1 MQLYNAL
8 FLKGTFANTGYIPIH
23 LNLNEKKIFYYF
35 AEYFHSNENVHI
47 TEIKFTASFVSCYIW
62 FIVFIPI

>member
-1 MQLYNAL
+1 MQFYNAL
-8 FLKGTFANTGYIPIH
+8 FLKGTFANTGY
-23 LNLNEKKIFYYF
+23 EKNIFYYF
-35 AEYFHSNENVHI
+35 AGYFHSNENVHI